1 MDRSFISK
9 NAVFIKIWHTMT
21 FSRNASRQHGGTV
34 QENITS
40 VMGLEAKF
48 QMKVYLSGVGPRT
61 VSPGHWVIL

>member
-9 NAVFIKIWHTMT
+9 KCCFHKDMAHHD
-21 FSRNASRQHGGTV
+21 ASRQHGGTV
-34 QENITS
+34 RETITS